1 MKWIVLFFCLLL
13 PIASAENGLIL
24 YTGQEKKPAPAAPVI
39 QSCSK
44 QDLYVIAWTI
54 HVPDERHKA
63 MLKWFDEN
71 TCNSQDYTTI
81 WNALPEL
88 AGTSDSALL
97 RAKIIKGYE
106 KALKGEA
113 SGK

>member
-13 PIASAENGLIL
+13 PIASAEKRTSCQKEEL
-24 YTGQEKKPAPAAPVI
+24 Y
-39 QSCSK
+39 S
-44 QDLYVIAWTI
+44 IAWTM
-54 HVPDERHKA
+54 HVPDERHRA
-63 MLKWFDEN
+63 MLKWFDN
-71 TCNSQDYTTI
+71 STCSSQDYTTI

-97 RAKIIKGYE
+97 RAKVIKGYE
-106 KALKGEA
+106 KALKKEA